1 MTRDSNFNNRLWNS
15 NNPNQGHRT
24 RVLVVC
30 SAGLLRSPTVAWI
43 LGNEPFNMNARAAG
57 STPTFALIPVD
68 EVLLNWAQTI
78 VFVNDENF
86 KETEKNFPVFME
98 DVDQEKTIIV
108 LDLPD
113 RFQTFS
119 PELVEIATAQLNQ
132 AFEALE
138 NG

>member
-1 MTRDSNFNNRLWNS
+1 
-15 NNPNQGHRT
+15 
-24 RVLVVC
+24 
-30 SAGLLRSPTVAWI
+30 
-43 LGNEPFNMNARAAG
+43 MNARAAG

-98 DVDQEKTIIV
+98 DVGQEKTTIV

-113 RFQTFS
+113 RFETFS

-132 AFEALE
+132 AFEALK